1 MIYLLIGAIVVP
13 LVAVAV
19 AYLSSTLLKE
29 KTGYIASVLSLVP
42 LISILLAGNEARST
56 GRVYTESYSWAPIGT
71 FGLRVDNLSLPIL
84 LTISLLVVVI
94 ALFSVPY
101 MRQRIGDDPRRYG
114 LYYGLYMLYS
124 LGMIGTVLA
133 TNLIEF
139 YLFFEIM
146 LVPSFFLIAE
156 WGYGDRDKI
165 SLSYFI
171 WTHIGALVLLV
182 GILVTT
188 FLAGTSD
195 MDAVV
200 NTLTTNPSLI
210 STTVKLAVVGA
221 MCFGLFVKIAQF
233 GLHAWLPSA
242 YAESPTP
249 ISALLAAAMT
259 GIGGYAIVR
268 IVMTIYPSAFLTL
281 SPIFAGW
288 ALVTMFYGAAMALVQ
303 DDVKRLLAYSSM
315 SQMGYILFGLATVT
329 SFGISGSMFQYISN
343 ATAKGILFIVIGA
356 IMLQFGG
363 ERSMSKMGGLA
374 GKMPITAT
382 AAFIGSLALMGFP
395 TTNGFF
401 SEFLLF
407 QGGFVRATILPFS
420 DYRIIVAVLGIVA
433 TAFTAGYSLLAL
445 RKIFFGPARAETA
458 GIKEAPWSIT
468 VPLIVL
474 SIVTVALGIYPTPVI
489 SRFVAFGQSIV
500 SALS

>member
-1 MIYLLIGAIVVP
+1 MTFLLIGAIVVP
-13 LVAVAV
+13 LIGVPVV
-19 AYLSSTLLKE
+19 YWFSLLLKYRA
-29 KTGYIASVLSLVP
+29 GYVASLLSIVP
-42 LISILLAGNEARST
+42 LAAVLIAGVQGSSSPQ
-56 GRVYTESYSWAPIGT
+56 GSYSELYSWSPIGT

-84 LTISLLVVVI
+84 LIISLLVTLI

-101 MRQRIGDDPRRYG
+101 MRQRIGDDPGRYG
-114 LYYGLYMLYS
+114 LYYSLYMLYS

-156 WGYGDRDKI
+156 WGYGERDKI
-165 SLSYFI
+165 SLTYFI

-182 GILVTT
+182 GILVTG
-188 FLAGTSD
+188 FLAGSTD
-195 MDAVV
+195 MDSIV
-200 NTLTTNPSLI
+200 NNLATNPSLS

-242 YAESPTP
+242 YAEAPTP
-249 ISALLAAAMT
+249 ISALLSSAMT

-268 IVMTIYPSAFLTL
+268 IVMTIYPSAFQTL

-288 ALVTMFYGAAMALVQ
+288 ALVTMFYGSAMALVQ

-315 SQMGYILFGLATVT
+315 SQIGYILFGLSTFT
-329 SFGISGSMFQYISN
+329 SFGVSRSMLQYISN
-343 ATAKGILFIVIGA
+343 AAAEWILFIVVGA
-356 IMLQFGG
+356 IMLPFRG
-363 ERSMSKMGGLA
+363 ERSMSTMGGLA
-374 GKMPITAT
+374 GKMPITGT

-395 TTNGFF
+395 STNGFF

-407 QGGFVRATILPFS
+407 QGGFLRATSSFS
-420 DYRIIVAVLGIVA
+420 DYRIIVEALGVVA

-445 RKIFFGPARAETA
+445 RKIFFGPPNADSASV
-458 GIKEAPWSIT
+458 KEAPWTIT
-468 VPLIVL
+468 VPLMVL
-474 SIVTVALGIYPTPVI
+474 AIVTIELGIYPTPVI
-489 SRFVAFGQSIV
+489 SRFVTFGQTIV
-500 SALS
+500 GG

>member
-1 MIYLLIGAIVVP
+1 MTFLLIGAIVVP
-13 LVAVAV
+13 LVAAPVT
-19 AYLSSTLLKE
+19 YLFSSLLRE
-29 KTGYIASVLSLVP
+29 KTGYLASLLSFVPIAAI
-42 LISILLAGNEARST
+42 LIAGDEARST
-56 GRVYTESYSWAPIGT
+56 VSRVYTESYSWAPIGT

-84 LTISLLVVVI
+84 LTISLLVALI
-94 ALFSVPY
+94 AMFSVPY
-101 MRQRIGDDPRRYG
+101 MRQRIGDNPGRYG
-114 LYYGLYMLYS
+114 LYYSLYMIYS

-156 WGYGDRDKI
+156 WGYGDRAKI

-171 WTHIGALVLLV
+171 WTHVGALVLLV
-182 GILVTT
+182 GILVTGYLT
-188 FLAGTSD
+188 GSTDLDSIVNNLA
-195 MDAVV
+195 
-200 NTLTTNPSLI
+200 TNPSLI
-210 STTVKLAVVGA
+210 STTVRLAVVSA
-221 MCFGLFVKIAQF
+221 MCFGLFIKIAQF

-242 YAESPTP
+242 YAEAPTP
-249 ISALLAAAMT
+249 ISALLASAMT

-268 IVMTIYPSAFLTL
+268 IVMTIYPSAFFTL

-288 ALVTMFYGAAMALVQ
+288 AVVTMFYGAGMALVQ
-303 DDVKRLLAYSSM
+303 DDIKRLLAYSSM
-315 SQMGYILFGLATVT
+315 SQMGYILFGLATFT
-329 SFGISGSMFQYISN
+329 SFGIAGSMFQYISN
-343 ATAKGILFIVIGA
+343 ATAKGILFIVVGA
-356 IMLQFGG
+356 VMLQSRG

-407 QGGFVRATILPFS
+407 QGAFIRATTPFS
-420 DYRIIVAVLGIVA
+420 DYRIIVAALGVVA
-433 TAFTAGYSLLAL
+433 TAFTAGYSLMAL
-445 RKIFFGPARAETA
+445 KKIFFGPTRSELTD
-458 GIKEAPWSIT
+458 IKEAPWSIT

-474 SIVTVALGIYPTPVI
+474 SIVTVVLGIYPTPVI
-489 SRFVAFGQSIV
+489 SRLVAFGHSIV
-500 SALS
+500 GT

>member
-1 MIYLLIGAIVVP
+1 MTFLLLGAIVVP
-13 LVAVAV
+13 LVGVALV
-19 AYLSSTLLKE
+19 YLSSTLLKD
-29 KTGYIASVLSLVP
+29 KTGYLTSALSIVP
-42 LISILLAGNEARST
+42 LVAILLAGNEARSSST
-56 GRVYTESYSWAPIGT
+56 RVFTESYPWSPIGT

-84 LTISLLVVVI
+84 LTISLLVALI
-94 ALFSVPY
+94 AIFSVPY
-101 MRQRIGDDPRRYG
+101 MKQKIGDDSGRYG
-114 LYYGLYMLYS
+114 LYYALYLLYS
-124 LGMIGTVLA
+124 IGMLGTVLA

-156 WGYGDRDKI
+156 WGYGERDKI

-182 GILVTT
+182 GILVTG
-188 FLAGTSD
+188 FLSGTTD
-195 MDAVV
+195 MDSVIGNLAA
-200 NTLTTNPSLI
+200 NPSLI
-210 STTVKLAVVGA
+210 SSTVRVAVVGA

-242 YAESPTP
+242 YAEAPTP
-249 ISALLAAAMT
+249 ISALLSSVMT

-288 ALVTMFYGAAMALVQ
+288 ALVTMFYGSAMALVQ
-303 DDVKRLLAYSSM
+303 DDIKRLLAYSSM
-315 SQMGYILFGLATVT
+315 SQMGYILFGLATFT

-343 ATAKGILFIVIGA
+343 ATAKGILFIVAGA
-356 IMLQFGG
+356 IMLQFRG
-363 ERSMSKMGGLA
+363 ERNMSKMGGLA

-382 AAFIGSLALMGFP
+382 AAFIGSLTLMGFP

-407 QGGFVRATILPFS
+407 QGGFLSATSAFS

-433 TAFTAGYSLLAL
+433 TALTAGYSLLAL
-445 RKIFFGPARAETA
+445 RKIFFGPASPSSATIR
-458 GIKEAPWSIT
+458 EAPFSIT
-468 VPLIVL
+468 APLIVL
-474 SIVTVALGIYPTPVI
+474 SIVTIVLGIYPTPVI
-489 SRFVAFGQSIV
+489 SRLIAFGQSIV
-500 SALS
+500 RSV

>member
-1 MIYLLIGAIVVP
+1 
-13 LVAVAV
+13 
-19 AYLSSTLLKE
+19 
-29 KTGYIASVLSLVP
+29 
-42 LISILLAGNEARST
+42 
-56 GRVYTESYSWAPIGT
+56 
-71 FGLRVDNLSLPIL
+71 
-84 LTISLLVVVI
+84 
-94 ALFSVPY
+94 

-114 LYYGLYMLYS
+114 LYYSLYTLYA

-156 WGYGDRDKI
+156 WGYGERAKI

-182 GILVTT
+182 GILVTGY
-188 FLAGTSD
+188 LAGSND

-200 NTLTTNPSLI
+200 NNLAANPLLI
-210 STTVKLAVVGA
+210 SSTIRLAVVGA

-242 YAESPTP
+242 YAEAPTP
-249 ISALLAAAMT
+249 ISALLASAMT

-315 SQMGYILFGLATVT
+315 SQMGYILFGLATFT

-374 GKMPITAT
+374 GKMPVTAT

-407 QGGFVRATILPFS
+407 QGGFVRATTAFS
-420 DYRIIVAVLGIVA
+420 DYRIIVAVLGIVS

-445 RKIFFGPARAETA
+445 RKIFFGPARVESA

-468 VPLIVL
+468 IPLIVL
-474 SIVTVALGIYPTPVI
+474 SIVTIALGIYPTPVI

-500 SALS
+500 GA

>member
-1 MIYLLIGAIVVP
+1 MTFLLIGAIVVP
-13 LVAVAV
+13 LISVPVV
-19 AYLSSTLLKE
+19 FLSSSLLRQ
-29 KTGYIASVLSLVP
+29 KTGYVASAISLISLVA
-42 LISILLAGNEARST
+42 LIAAGASASSSPS
-56 GRVYTESYSWAPIGT
+56 GVYTESYSWSPIGT
-71 FGLRVDNLSLPIL
+71 FGLRIDNLSLPIL
-84 LTISLLVVVI
+84 LTIALMVTLI
-94 ALFSVPY
+94 AVFSVPY
-101 MRQRIGDDPRRYG
+101 MRQRICDDAGRYG
-114 LYYGLYMLYS
+114 LYYSLYMLYS
-124 LGMIGTVLA
+124 LGMLGTVLA

-156 WGYGDRDKI
+156 WGYGERDKI
-165 SLSYFI
+165 SLAYFI

-182 GILVTT
+182 GILVTG
-188 FLAGTSD
+188 FLAGSTD
-195 MDAVV
+195 MDSVV
-200 NTLTTNPSLI
+200 NNLATNPSLI

-242 YAESPTP
+242 YAEAPTP
-249 ISALLAAAMT
+249 ISALLSSAMT
-259 GIGGYAIVR
+259 GIGGYAVVR
-268 IVMTIYPSAFLTL
+268 IVMTIYPSAFQTL

-288 ALVTMFYGAAMALVQ
+288 ALVTMFYGSAMALVQ

-315 SQMGYILFGLATVT
+315 SQMGYILFGLATFT

-343 ATAKGILFIVIGA
+343 ATAKGILFIVVGA
-356 IMLQFGG
+356 IMLQFRG

-407 QGGFVRATILPFS
+407 QGGFIRATSSFS
-420 DYRIIVAVLGIVA
+420 DYRVIVAVLGVVA

-445 RKIFFGPARAETA
+445 RKIFFGPSNAESE
-458 GIKEAPWSIT
+458 GVKEAPWTIT

-474 SIVTVALGIYPTPVI
+474 AIVTIALGIYPTPII
-489 SRFVAFGQSIV
+489 SRFVTFGQTIV
-500 SALS
+500 GG

>member
-1 MIYLLIGAIVVP
+1 MTFLLIGAIVVP
-13 LVAVAV
+13 LVATVV
-19 AYLSSTLLKE
+19 AYLVSPLLKE
-29 KTGYIASVLSLVP
+29 KTGYVVSLLLLVP
-42 LISILLAGNEARST
+42 LAAILVAGNEARSSSP
-56 GRVYTESYSWAPIGT
+56 RLYTESYSWSPIGN

-84 LTISLLVVVI
+84 LTITLLVVVI

-101 MRQRIGDDPRRYG
+101 MHRRIGDDPRRYG
-114 LYYGLYMLYS
+114 LYYSLYALYS

-156 WGYGDRDKI
+156 WGYGDRNKI

-182 GILVTT
+182 GILVTGY
-188 FLAGTSD
+188 LAGSND
-195 MDAVV
+195 MDSVISNLAA
-200 NTLTTNPSLI
+200 NPSLI
-210 STTVKLAVVGA
+210 STTVRLAVVGA

-242 YAESPTP
+242 YSEAPTP

-268 IVMTIYPSAFLTL
+268 IVMTIYPASFQTL

-288 ALVTMFYGAAMALVQ
+288 ALVTMFYGASMALVQ
-303 DDVKRLLAYSSM
+303 DDVKKLLAYSSM
-315 SQMGYILFGLATVT
+315 SQMGYILFGLASFT

-382 AAFIGSLALMGFP
+382 AAFIGALTLMGFP

-407 QGGFVRATILPFS
+407 QGGFTRATAAFS
-420 DYRIIVAVLGIVA
+420 DYRIIVAILGIVA

-445 RKIFFGPARAETA
+445 RKIFFGPAKAESA
-458 GIKEAPWSIT
+458 GIREAPWTIT

-474 SIVTVALGIYPTPVI
+474 SIVTIALGIYPTPVI

-500 SALS
+500 GA